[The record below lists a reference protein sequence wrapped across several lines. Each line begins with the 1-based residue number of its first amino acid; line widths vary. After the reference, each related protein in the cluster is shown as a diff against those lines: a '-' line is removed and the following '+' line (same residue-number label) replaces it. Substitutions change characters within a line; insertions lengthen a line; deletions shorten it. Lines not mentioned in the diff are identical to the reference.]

1 MSLAERHVEWFGLGL
16 YAPLHLDGSRK
27 VHSPMRTSRTVSGGD
42 DRHGIARTASVCG
55 IMWLVLGFLD
65 GKVENKEV
73 YKSGDAMFN
82 LKEQAR
88 CLFIRTSDLFHP
100 TF

>member
-1 MSLAERHVEWFGLGL
+1 
-16 YAPLHLDGSRK
+16 
-27 VHSPMRTSRTVSGGD
+27 
-42 DRHGIARTASVCG
+42 
-55 IMWLVLGFLD
+55 MWLVLGFLD